1 MYFSG
6 VTELKDKKE
15 VRVGIADGAI
25 VSAPDKLITMGLG
38 SCVGIALYDK
48 EKKIAG
54 LVHIMLPDSTQ
65 FKNILNP
72 FKYADLG
79 VQSLLEKM
87 LSLGCRKD
95 NIVAKIAGGAS
106 MFNFP
111 DKKIISDVGK
121 RNSTAVIEA
130 ITKLSIP
137 IIGEDI
143 GGNKG
148 RTMILESED
157 GAVTIKS
164 IGNSLR
170 RL

>member
-1 MYFSG
+1 M
-6 VTELKDKKE
+6 TKLEDKKE

-25 VSAPDKLITMGLG
+25 VSAPDRLITMGLG

-48 EKKIAG
+48 EKRISG

-65 FKNILNP
+65 FKNVVNP

-79 VQSLLEKM
+79 IENLLSKM
-87 LSLGCRKD
+87 ISLGCRKS
-95 NIVAKIAGGAS
+95 NITAKIAGGAS

-111 DKKIISDVGK
+111 DKKIISDIGK
-121 RNSTAVIEA
+121 RNSIAVVETIK
-130 ITKLSIP
+130 KLSIP
-137 IIGEDI
+137 LIAEDT

-157 GAVTIKS
+157 GAVTIRS
-164 IGNSLR
+164 IGSSLK

>member
-1 MYFSG
+1 MKI
-6 VTELKDKKE
+6 LDDKKE
-15 VRVGIADGAI
+15 VRVGIADSAI
-25 VSAPDKLITMGLG
+25 VSSPDKLITMGLG

-54 LVHIMLPDSTQ
+54 LVHIMLSDSKQ
-65 FKNILNP
+65 FKNIVNP

-79 VQSLLEKM
+79 VENLVKKM
-87 LSLGCRKD
+87 ISYGCRKE
-95 NIVAKIAGGAS
+95 NMTAKIAGGAS

-121 RNSTAVIEA
+121 RNSAAVIEA
-130 ITKLSIP
+130 INKLSIP
-137 IIGEDI
+137 IIGEDT

-148 RTMILESED
+148 RTMIFESED
-157 GAVTIKS
+157 GSVIIRS
-164 IGNSLR
+164 IGSSLK